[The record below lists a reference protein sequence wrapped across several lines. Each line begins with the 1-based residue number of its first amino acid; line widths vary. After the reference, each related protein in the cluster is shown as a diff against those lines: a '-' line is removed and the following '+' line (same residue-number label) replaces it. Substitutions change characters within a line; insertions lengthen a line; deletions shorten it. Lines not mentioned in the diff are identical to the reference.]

1 MARQSRPS
9 LLLDRPGRQRRDG
22 AAYGAQ
28 SGAVKEGVP
37 RMSGLR
43 SFYINPET
51 RDIEF
56 DELGRLRMVE
66 SDTDLTAERQRLRLR
81 LGTHTREWFLDV
93 LLGAPWL
100 ELVEKGVPQER
111 IRAEVLRAIQR
122 DEQVERVE
130 SL

>member
-1 MARQSRPS
+1 
-9 LLLDRPGRQRRDG
+9 
-22 AAYGAQ
+22 
-28 SGAVKEGVP
+28 
-37 RMSGLR
+37 MSLR

-66 SDTDLTAERQRLRLR
+66 SDADLTAERQRLRLR
-81 LGTHTREWFLDV
+81 LGTRAGEWFLDV
-93 LLGAPWL
+93 LLGVPWL
-100 ELVEKGVPQER
+100 ELVEKGVPRER

-130 SL
+130 SLTIGQLTQDRTLPIEFQVKLKGGTTLADRVEVAL

>member
-1 MARQSRPS
+1 
-9 LLLDRPGRQRRDG
+9 
-22 AAYGAQ
+22 
-28 SGAVKEGVP
+28 
-37 RMSGLR
+37 MSGLR

-51 RDIEF
+51 RDIDF

-66 SDTDLTAERQRLRLR
+66 SDEHLTAERQRLRLR

-100 ELVEKGVPQER
+100 ELVEKGVPRER

-130 SL
+130 SLTIGQLTQDRTLPIEFQVKLKGGTTLADRVEVAL

>member
-1 MARQSRPS
+1 
-9 LLLDRPGRQRRDG
+9 
-22 AAYGAQ
+22 
-28 SGAVKEGVP
+28 
-37 RMSGLR
+37 MSLR
-43 SFYINPET
+43 SFYINPGT

-56 DELGRLRMVE
+56 DHMGRLKMVE
-66 SDTDLTAERQRLRLR
+66 SDEQQTAERQRLRLR

-100 ELVEKGVPQER
+100 ELVEKGVPRER

-130 SL
+130 SLTIGQLTQDRTLPIEFQVKLKGGTTLADRVEVAL